1 MRYPAPGFSCKS
13 DLHGQVNQER
23 GRKIPKVYGFG
34 LKITILY
41 FLALS
46 ASTQKFISAFG
57 KSANNFVMSAWAL
70 KTFLSFVYF
79 FALLASTLK
88 QF

>member
-1 MRYPAPGFSCKS
+1 MFW
-13 DLHGQVNQER
+13 LENHHFV
-23 GRKIPKVYGFG
+23 
-34 LKITILY
+34 

-46 ASTQKFISAFG
+46 ASTQKFVSAIG
-57 KSANNFVMSAWAL
+57 KSAKNFVLSARAL
-70 KTFLSFVYF
+70 KTFFSFVYY

>member
-1 MRYPAPGFSCKS
+1 
-13 DLHGQVNQER
+13 
-23 GRKIPKVYGFG
+23 
-34 LKITILY
+34 LY

-46 ASTQKFISAFG
+46 ANTQKFVSAVG
-57 KSANNFVMSAWAL
+57 KSAKNFVLSARAL
-70 KTFLSFVYF
+70 KIFFSFVYF